1 MLFRLCRRRT
11 VLFSSRRRD
20 TGCAVVTGVQ
30 TCARPSFSW
39 RVSVAYEHHFGKG
52 GAIVVE
58 ARHESIADVVD
69 HTILRDESGRIFD
82 VVGNIGHRSDER
94 RVGKEGVRTCRCRW
108 SPYKSKKKITNNNQ
122 ETRQHSQKQKRQKK

>member
-30 TCARPSFSW
+30 TCARPSRTW

-82 VVGNIGHRSDER
+82 VVGNIGHGTRATLSVDATLPLAPILGIEAVGRASGRER
-94 RVGKEGVRTCRCRW
+94 EC
-108 SPYKSKKKITNNNQ
+108 Q
-122 ETRQHSQKQKRQKK
+122 